1 MENIESTFTNN
12 NLTRYYEE
20 RIKYLE
26 GEKDRMYNE
35 SRADFRIAL
44 EFWVYS
50 NRMILEYLAMHK
62 TSKHNVYI
70 DCIKTML
77 QQLEAFDN
85 ISEDTSINKLRLQLI
100 DTCKESIVKC
110 EQYNETKWLTYKTS
124 R

>member
-12 NLTRYYEE
+12 SLTRYYEE

-26 GEKDRMYNE
+26 GEKERMYNE

-50 NRMILEYLAMHK
+50 NRMVLNYLAMHK
-62 TSKHNVYI
+62 TSSHNVYL

-110 EQYNETKWLTYKTS
+110 EQYNETK
-124 R
+124 

>member
-1 MENIESTFTNN
+1 MENIKSTFTDN

-26 GEKDRMYNE
+26 GEKERMFNE

-50 NRMILEYLAMHK
+50 NRMVLNYLAMHK
-62 TSKHNVYI
+62 TCKHNVYL

-77 QQLEAFDN
+77 QQLEAFEHT
-85 ISEDTSINKLRLQLI
+85 SEDTLINTLRLQLI
-100 DTCKESIVKC
+100 DTCNESIVKC
-110 EQYNETKWLTYKTS
+110 EQYNETK
-124 R
+124 

>member
-12 NLTRYYEE
+12 SLTRYYEE

-26 GEKDRMYNE
+26 GEKERMYNE

-50 NRMILEYLAMHK
+50 NRMVLEYLAMHK
-62 TSKHNVYI
+62 TCSHNVYL

-77 QQLEAFDN
+77 QQLEAFEHT
-85 ISEDTSINKLRLQLI
+85 SEDTSTNKLRMQLI
-100 DTCKESIVKC
+100 DTCKESILNC
-110 EQYNETKWLTYKTS
+110 EKYNETK
-124 R
+124 

>member
-1 MENIESTFTNN
+1 MEALKNTFTDN

-26 GEKDRMYNE
+26 GEKERLNNE

-50 NRMILEYLAMHK
+50 NRIVLNYLAMHK
-62 TSKHNVYI
+62 TSTHNVYL

-77 QQLEAFDN
+77 HQLEAIEN
-85 ISEDTSINKLRLQLI
+85 VSEDTSINRLRLQLI
-100 DTCKESIVKC
+100 DTCNESIVKC
-110 EQYNETKWLTYKTS
+110 EQYNETK
-124 R
+124 

>member
-1 MENIESTFTNN
+1 MEALKNTFTDN

-26 GEKDRMYNE
+26 GEKDRLNNE

-50 NRMILEYLAMHK
+50 NRMVLNYLAMHK
-62 TSKHNVYI
+62 TSSHNVYL

-77 QQLEAFDN
+77 QQLEAIDN
-85 ISEDTSINKLRLQLI
+85 VSEDTSINRLRLQLI
-100 DTCKESIVKC
+100 DTCNDSILKC
-110 EQYNETKWLTYKTS
+110 EKYNETK
-124 R
+124 

>member
-26 GEKDRMYNE
+26 DIRDTLNNQA
-35 SRADFRIAL
+35 RADFRIAL

-50 NRMILEYLAMHK
+50 NRMVLEYLAMHK

-77 QQLEAFDN
+77 QQLESFDN

-110 EQYNETKWLTYKTS
+110 EQYNETK
-124 R
+124 